1 MDAARI
7 FEIQGE
13 LMVTRYIYNVL
24 QGSEPCGLI
33 IFNAN
38 HKI

>member
-7 FEIQGE
+7 FEIQRE
-13 LMVTRYIYNVL
+13 LGVTWYFYSVL

-33 IFNAN
+33 ILDAN
-38 HKI
+38 YKI